1 MIKQKIV
8 TVNILLDND
17 KVVRE
22 IEFPLVSK
30 YLEEGYLVKDKF
42 SISPPHSSNRLNIT
56 FILEKEEA

>member
-1 MIKQKIV
+1 MTKQKIV

-22 IEFPLVSK
+22 IEFPVINK

-42 SISPPHSSNRLNIT
+42 SISPPHSSNRLNMT
-56 FILEKEEA
+56 FILEKQEA